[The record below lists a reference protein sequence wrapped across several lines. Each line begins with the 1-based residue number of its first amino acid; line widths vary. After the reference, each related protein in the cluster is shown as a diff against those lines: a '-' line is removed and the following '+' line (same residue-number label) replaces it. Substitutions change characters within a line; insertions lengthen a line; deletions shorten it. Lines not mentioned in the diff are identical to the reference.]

1 MCESTRQDTGV
12 SMEDTYRRYYSGKYD
27 DTENFTAVDEEDK
40 RKKKQKE
47 LEDKLKGAPVIEETK
62 KLRDRSRD
70 TLKEYG
76 E

>member
-1 MCESTRQDTGV
+1 MSDE
-12 SMEDTYRRYYSGKYD
+12 TYRRYHSGKYEEGED
-27 DTENFTAVDEEDK
+27 FTAVDEENK

-47 LEDKLKGAPVIEETK
+47 LEEKLKGAPVVEETK

>member
-1 MCESTRQDTGV
+1 MDENH
-12 SMEDTYRRYYSGKYD
+12 RRYNSGKYD

-47 LEDKLKGAPVIEETK
+47 LEDKFKGAPIVEETK